1 MFTYKCME
9 IYGLISLCTWIESVA
24 TSDNFI
30 LINIFR
36 KIFIFKIGNVFNI
49 YLFWYVC
56 VCVIV
61 ITVFS
66 AL

>member
-1 MFTYKCME
+1 ME
-9 IYGLISLCTWIESVA
+9 IYGLISLCMWIESVA
-24 TSDNFI
+24 TSDNF
-30 LINIFR
+30 IFR

-49 YLFWYVC
+49 YLFWCVC